1 MVFPA
6 DFVVMDVEEDHEV
19 PIILGLPFM
28 LTTSCVV
35 DMGRKTLEMGF
46 EDQKINFDLFEED
59 KPMSDQNSYLQ
70 VMEGGKEVLKLKDKV
85 DITH

>member
-1 MVFPA
+1 MVFPT

-19 PIILGLPFM
+19 PIILGCPFM
-28 LTTSCVV
+28 LTASCVV
-35 DMGRKTLEMGF
+35 DMGRKTLEIGF

-59 KPMSDQNSYLQ
+59 KPMLDQNVCLQ